1 MVAICPLFKPSGR
14 LLFAPLLCS
23 WLLWGG
29 AGTAAET
36 QMDNR
41 PGWKQLDGE
50 ESAGRKRKTFAQL
63 VSDNSQPVGLLGHA
77 VKATLVAYKTTA
89 KASARP
95 QGHLEFS
102 ANVLANAYNR
112 KGCQASAC
120 VMEVR
125 FDGQLPEK
133 FRLFEARPEVYLKRV
148 MIFDEDF
155 FKKAFK
161 ARTMTIKLRFEDSV
175 EGVFSFRNSASFGWK
190 EQE

>member
-1 MVAICPLFKPSGR
+1 M
-14 LLFAPLLCS
+14 FAPVLCG

-29 AGTAAET
+29 AEAAAQGSIEA
-36 QMDNR
+36 R
-41 PGWKQLDGE
+41 PGWKQLDKE
-50 ESAGRKRKTFAQL
+50 ESAARKRKTFALL
-63 VSDNSQPVGLLGHA
+63 VSDNTQSVGLLGHT

-89 KASARP
+89 RASARP
-95 QGHLEFS
+95 RGHLEFS
-102 ANVLANAYNR
+102 TNVLANAYSR
-112 KGCQASAC
+112 KGCLASAC

-125 FDGQLPEK
+125 FDGQPPEK

-175 EGVFSFRNSASFGWK
+175 EGVFSFRNPAGFGWK
-190 EQE
+190 ELE